1 MPRGIPNVQS
11 DTAEPVAMIA
21 MKLERHYQPGGDY
34 QVVGYH
40 KPEVKRKDAAG
51 REIVVSPEEF
61 IEGEMAPPP
70 YPGVGFDG
78 KVWASTVIRLP
89 EEEARRV
96 QKQKIGIRDF
106 D

>member
-1 MPRGIPNVQS
+1 MPRGIPNERPEP
-11 DTAEPVAMIA
+11 AETGAMIA
-21 MKLERHYQPGGDY
+21 MKLERNYQPSGAFEL
-34 QVVGYH
+34 VGYH